1 MLSHAKSMIVIL
13 IVGFMISAVLSGAH
27 GAVRKVSSP
36 PDDETLISGK
46 PRIGGF
52 VAPVVSMS
60 RINDQ
65 GAVLAGLRGGITINR
80 SFVLGLAA
88 YGLTNDVDVSP
99 YDYRHLDFGY
109 GGFFIEYVNRPHKLV
124 HLSVHSLIG
133 GGGLRH
139 REDWYDDWFDGRY
152 ADAVFVF
159 EPGLDVIVNI
169 TKHIRMGIGGSYRMV
184 RDVELSSL
192 DDNDIS
198 GPSASLIFKF
208 GKF

>member
-1 MLSHAKSMIVIL
+1 MLSRAKGMIVIL
-13 IVGFMISAVLSGAH
+13 IVGFVISPVLSRAH
-27 GAVRKVSSP
+27 GAVRKISSP
-36 PDDETLISGK
+36 PEDETLIRGK
-46 PRIGGF
+46 PQIGGF
-52 VAPVVSMS
+52 IAPVMSMS
-60 RINDQ
+60 RVNEQ
-65 GAVLAGLRGGITINR
+65 GAVLVGLRGGIIINR
-80 SFVLGLAA
+80 SFVLGLAG
-88 YGLTNDVDVSP
+88 YGLANDVDISP
-99 YDYRHLDFGY
+99 FDYRHLDFGY
-109 GGFFIEYVNRPHKLV
+109 GGFFLEYVNRPHKLV

-169 TKHIRMGIGGSYRMV
+169 TKHIRLGIGGSYRMV
-184 RDVELSSL
+184 RDVELGSL

-208 GKF
+208 GRF